1 MFLLR
6 RASLKGTPQGGGGQH
21 KRDTTG
27 ERGDNT
33 KGTPQ
38 GGDNIKETPQER
50 GGTTQKGHHTRGDNR
65 KETPQE
71 RGGTTQKGHHKR
83 DTTGGTTGDS
93 GGGQQGAPCIPINQ
107 FSQLFKMMKIHMFVI
122 LNLYTNFQYENIM
135 TTKICYDKMNVF
147 IQNLQEIGTSTL
159 SKMLKTLNAH
169 NFLNSY
175 QKILI
180 LHFKKIALIQRNPT
194 KEEFLQFY
202 LTSSHNYSK

>member
-1 MFLLR
+1 
-6 RASLKGTPQGGGGQH
+6 
-21 KRDTTG
+21 
-27 ERGDNT
+27 
-33 KGTPQ
+33 
-38 GGDNIKETPQER
+38 
-50 GGTTQKGHHTRGDNR
+50 
-65 KETPQE
+65 
-71 RGGTTQKGHHKR
+71 
-83 DTTGGTTGDS
+83 
-93 GGGQQGAPCIPINQ
+93 
-107 FSQLFKMMKIHMFVI
+107 MMKIHMFVI

-180 LHFKKIALIQRNPT
+180 LDFKKIALIQRNPT

>member
-1 MFLLR
+1 M
-6 RASLKGTPQGGGGQH
+6 
-21 KRDTTG
+21 
-27 ERGDNT
+27 
-33 KGTPQ
+33 
-38 GGDNIKETPQER
+38 DNIKETPQER

-71 RGGTTQKGHHKR
+71 RGGTPQKGHHKRDTTGGTTQKGHQGGGTTQKGHHKR

-122 LNLYTNFQYENIM
+122 LNFYTNFQYENIM

-175 QKILI
+175 RKILI
-180 LHFKKIALIQRNPT
+180 LDFKKIALIQRNPT
-194 KEEFLQFY
+194 KEEFLQFH